1 MRGMDMQGKHVVVTG
16 GTGGLGRAVVG
27 RLLDAGA
34 TIHLPVFPAG
44 ALRGFPYAKHARLTA
59 KDNVDVTDEAAVQA
73 FYAALPPLWG
83 SVHLAGGFAMAPL
96 AETDSGAFQSM
107 MDMNLRSC
115 FLCCRA
121 AAGSMTEG
129 GRIVNV
135 SARPGVEPRSGGGM
149 AAYAASKAA
158 VAALTVALGEELA
171 GQGILVNAVAP
182 SIIDTPANRGA
193 MPDAD
198 HDVWPKPEEIAET
211 IAFLVSP
218 DNKVTRGGVVPVY
231 GRF

>member
-1 MRGMDMQGKHVVVTG
+1 MNLQGKHIVVTG

-27 RLLDAGA
+27 KLLDAGA
-34 TIHLPVFPAG
+34 SLHLPIFPAG
-44 ALRGFPYAKHARLTA
+44 ALDGFPHAGNARLSAT
-59 KDNVDVTDEAAVQA
+59 DNVDLTDEAAVQT
-73 FYAALPPLWG
+73 FYANLPPLWG
-83 SVHLAGGFAMAPL
+83 SIHLAGGFAMAPL
-96 AETDSGAFQSM
+96 ADTDADAFQAM

-121 AAGSMTEG
+121 AAAAIAVSGAG

-135 SARPGVEPRSGGGM
+135 AARPGVEPRSGAGM
-149 AAYAASKAA
+149 AAYAASKAG
-158 VAALTVALGEELA
+158 VAALTAALGEELA

-182 SIIDTPANRGA
+182 SIIDTPANRDA

-198 HDVWPKPEEIAET
+198 HDSWPNPEEIAET

-218 DNKVTRGGVVPVY
+218 DNKVTRGSVVSVY

>member
-1 MRGMDMQGKHVVVTG
+1 MDLTEKHIVVTG

-34 TIHLPVFPAG
+34 SLHLPVFPAG
-44 ALRGFPYAKHARLTA
+44 SLDGFPHADHARLSA
-59 KDNVDVTDEAAVQA
+59 RDGVDLTDENAVQS
-73 FYAALPPLWG
+73 FYGDLPALWG

-96 AETDSGAFQSM
+96 AETDANAFQAM
-107 MDMNLRSC
+107 IDMNLRSC

-121 AAGSMTEG
+121 AASAIAATGAG

-135 SARPGVEPRSGGGM
+135 AARPGIEPRTGGGM
-149 AAYAASKAA
+149 AAYTASKAG

-171 GQGILVNAVAP
+171 DLGILVNAVAP
-182 SIIDTPANRGA
+182 SIIDTPANREA
-193 MPDAD
+193 MPHAD
-198 HDVWPKPEEIAET
+198 HSRWPTPEEIAESV
-211 IAFLVSP
+211 AFLVSP
-218 DNKVTRGGVVPVY
+218 DNTVTRSGVLPVY

>member
-1 MRGMDMQGKHVVVTG
+1 MDLTDRHIVVTG

-27 RLLDAGA
+27 KLLDAGA
-34 TIHLPVFPAG
+34 SLHLPVFPAG
-44 ALRGFPYAKHARLTA
+44 SLGGFPHADHARLSA
-59 KDNVDVTDEAAVQA
+59 RDGVDLTDEAAVQS
-73 FYAALPPLWG
+73 FYADLPPLWG
-83 SVHLAGGFAMAPL
+83 SVHLAGGFAMSPL
-96 AETDSGAFQSM
+96 VDTDADAFQTM
-107 MDMNLRSC
+107 IDMNLRSC

-121 AAGSMTEG
+121 AASAIAAAGAG

-135 SARPGVEPRSGGGM
+135 AARPGVEPRTGAGM
-149 AAYAASKAA
+149 AAYTASKAA

-171 GQGILVNAVAP
+171 DQRILVNAVAP
-182 SIIDTPANRGA
+182 SIIDTAANREA

-198 HDVWPKPEEIAET
+198 HERWPKPEEIAET

-218 DNKVTRGGVVPVY
+218 DNMVTRSGVLPVY

>member
-1 MRGMDMQGKHVVVTG
+1 MNLEKKHIAVTG
-16 GTGGLGRAVVG
+16 GTGGLGVAVVG
-27 RLLDAGA
+27 KLLGAGA
-34 TIHLPVFPAG
+34 SLHLPVYPAG
-44 ALRGFPYAKHARLTA
+44 ALDGFPHAGHARLSA
-59 KDNVDVTDEAAVQA
+59 KDNVDLTDETAVQA
-73 FYAALPPLWG
+73 FYADLPPLWG
-83 SVHLAGGFAMAPL
+83 SIHLAGGFAMGPL
-96 AETDSGAFQSM
+96 AETDAAAFQAM

-121 AAGSMTEG
+121 AASAMAASGAG

-135 SARPGVEPRSGGGM
+135 AARPGVEPRSGAGM
-149 AAYAASKAA
+149 AAYTASKAG
-158 VAALTVALGEELA
+158 VAALTMALGEELA

-182 SIIDTPANRGA
+182 SIIDTPANRDA

-198 HDVWPKPEEIAET
+198 HDSWPNPEEIAET

-218 DNKVTRGGVVPVY
+218 DNKVTRGSVVSVY